1 MNPGSKSLSIL
12 PVNPKMLFGKDQMLL
27 KIRESLAKKTNAYID
42 QIKAESDEKKKLELW
57 DDYMLA

>member
-1 MNPGSKSLSIL
+1 MSIL